1 MYMYLMGNCLIL
13 VSKLAMSLDVSMKD
27 FISLSLPILE
37 LDIFISSLEDLCT
50 QGMNQ
55 ETLVYIKEFIFRQI
69 NYFQR

>member
-1 MYMYLMGNCLIL
+1 MGNCLIL
-13 VSKLAMSLDVSMKD
+13 ESKLAMPLHVSMKD
-27 FISLSLPILE
+27 FISLSLSIPVLE

-55 ETLVYIKEFIFRQI
+55 ETLLSIKEFIFCQI